1 MTLANACGMGKT
13 EDVVTVELVCN
24 GSLFTMAGESFPL
37 PVWFGN
43 LLEVGSLEKGSW
55 ICGWSGQLPDG
66 QETSMG
72 AEWAVSHS

>member
-1 MTLANACGMGKT
+1 MGKT

-43 LLEVGSLEKGSW
+43 LLELGSLENGS
-55 ICGWSGQLPDG
+55 
-66 QETSMG
+66 
-72 AEWAVSHS
+72 